1 MNKAEKTKSFIIEKT
16 ATLFNTKGFA
26 GTSLNDITEAT
37 GLTKGSVYGNF
48 KNKDEVALAVFEF
61 NTKKMQSLFNSEI
74 DKKKSYKEKL
84 LVYPE
89 IYKNSFTQ
97 LFTAG
102 GCPILN
108 TAIESDD
115 THPQLKEVAKNA
127 FIYWKDSITYLIEKG
142 IEHQEFSPETN
153 PEEAALTILAM
164 IEGAVM
170 ITKLTGKL
178 NYLTALMNSLKTQI
192 NTY

>member
-89 IYKNSFTQ
+89 IYKSSFTQ

>member
-1 MNKAEKTKSFIIEKT
+1 MNKAEKTKSYIIEKT

-48 KNKDEVALAVFEF
+48 KNKDEVALAVFEY
-61 NTKKMQSLFNSEI
+61 NLKKMQVLFASEL
-74 DKKKSYKEKL
+74 DQKKSYKEKV

-89 IYKNSFTQ
+89 IYKNSFTR
-97 LFTAG
+97 LFSSG

-108 TAIESDD
+108 TATEADD
-115 THPQLKEVAKNA
+115 THPQLKEAAKSA
-127 FIYWKDSITYLIEKG
+127 FLYWKDSIAHLIEKG
-142 IEHQEFSPETN
+142 IEQKEFKQETN

-178 NYLTALMNSLKTQI
+178 NYLKSLMGSLKTQI

>member
-16 ATLFNTKGFA
+16 ATIFNTKGFA

-48 KNKDEVALAVFEF
+48 KNKDEVALAVFEY

-74 DKKKSYKEKL
+74 EKRKSYKEKL

-127 FIYWKDSITYLIEKG
+127 FIYWKDSIVYLIEKG
-142 IEHQEFSPETN
+142 IEQQEFKTETN

-178 NYLTALMNSLKTQI
+178 NYLTALMSSLKTQI